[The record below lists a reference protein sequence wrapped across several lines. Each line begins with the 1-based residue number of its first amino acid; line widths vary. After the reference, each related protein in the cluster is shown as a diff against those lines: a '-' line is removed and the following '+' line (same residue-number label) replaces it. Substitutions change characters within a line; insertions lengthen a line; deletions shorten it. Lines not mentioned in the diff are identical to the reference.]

1 MNVVC
6 SLNALTCCCSASA
19 ACSAGAWADGTS
31 AASCEVLI
39 AAGPTA
45 GCKPFWPPAGCRP
58 FWPAATPLS
67 KPSAQGSTAMAISA
81 ASVRV
86 AACHSACPKCKH
98 QQCKQ
103 GTTRKGACRPTPVQ
117 QSHSCAVK
125 VTLASQPSQ
134 LPHLYG
140 DPLRPDLDWC
150 GQRSPR
156 CGGHWTQPPHL
167 TRPQWDGGECS
178 HPGAAE
184 GHEGA
189 GRSDGWAPVP
199 RCAACRCTARPYGCW
214 PAKGE
219 GHPIDKDG
227 DCMPGFTTL
236 GQAQPGCGLS

>member
-1 MNVVC
+1 MTVVR

-19 ACSAGAWADGTS
+19 ACSVGAWADGTS
-31 AASCEVLI
+31 AASCEVLT

-45 GCKPFWPPAGCRP
+45 GCKPFWPPAGCKP
-58 FWPAATPLS
+58 LWPPAGCKPLWPPATPLS
-67 KPSAQGSTAMAISA
+67 KPSAQGSTAMAVFA

-86 AACHSACPKCKH
+86 AACHSACPICKH

-103 GTTRKGACRPTPVQ
+103 VTTRQGACRPTPVQ

-125 VTLASQPSQ
+125 VTQASQPSQ

-140 DPLRPDLDWC
+140 DPSRPDLDWC

-167 TRPQWDGGECS
+167 TRPERVEGECS
-178 HPGAAE
+178 HPGAAV

-189 GRSDGWAPVP
+189 G
-199 RCAACRCTARPYGCW
+199 C
-214 PAKGE
+214 
-219 GHPIDKDG
+219 
-227 DCMPGFTTL
+227 
-236 GQAQPGCGLS
+236 